1 MDKVEKIKK
10 KIKEKIKII
19 DIPLYR
25 CSVIC
30 LYETT
35 LEEWTEFFK
44 EQYKENKVPTKI
56 DVAVQEEFENNSLGF
71 VLSTGFNDYVLYVSD
86 VDNAGLVA
94 HEIFHAAHIILFE
107 RNYQTDGIAEPEAY
121 LIEYLTNRFYIE
133 YQEEETK
140 EN

>member
-1 MDKVEKIKK
+1 M
-10 KIKEKIKII
+10 IKII

-94 HEIFHAAHIILFE
+94 HEIFHAAHSILFE
-107 RNYQTDGIAEPEAY
+107 RNYHTDNASEPEAY

-133 YQEEETK
+133 SQRNDTIR
-140 EN
+140 N